1 MADVTRLV
9 ADVASLAVLWT
20 VTRHV
25 TCLVAVVASG
35 VTSAI
40 SSPRA
45 ARGLG
50 TVASDVPGLVAV
62 VARRLVLVLRTLSS
76 HVTYA
81 AASVA
86 TVFFLALACKV
97 TEAVALVA
105 FLSAS
110 AAVATSIAAV
120 TTSGAAMASVGTLV
134 LGALPCKVTSAV
146 APVAYT

>member
-9 ADVASLAVLWT
+9 ADVASLAVLGT

-110 AAVATSIAAV
+110 AAVATSV